1 MADSMESDNPEP
13 ENIAIWYLGSK
24 DLDPDERRRV
34 FALAS
39 SLAAEPGPDRVVP
52 LAKAI
57 ELFLLGAQY
66 PFVGIPPVSLT
77 DAKLN

>member
-1 MADSMESDNPEP
+1 MEGDMPEP
-13 ENIAIWYLGSK
+13 DNIAIWYLGSK

-39 SLAAEPGPDRVVP
+39 SLAAEPGPERVVP

-57 ELFLLGAQY
+57 ELFLMGAQY
-66 PFVGIPPVSLT
+66 PFVGVQPVSLS
-77 DAKLN
+77 DAKLH